1 MEDNLVAGTAN
12 AWEADSPKPGEEIH
26 ILTPEEEE
34 ERAKL
39 RAEYLKA
46 FRASFRGQ
54 LENTYLVDEDGNERK
69 LGRKA

>member
-1 MEDNLVAGTAN
+1 ME
-12 AWEADSPKPGEEIH
+12 PKLIERINELAKKAKTVG
-26 ILTPEEEE
+26 LTPEEEE
-34 ERAKL
+34 EREKL

-69 LGRKA
+69 LGKKA